1 MLSKENRVFKSVVFS
16 GKMTFKYP
24 PPPPPKQHSI
34 LVLFPK
40 WQKQGKKDF

>member
-24 PPPPPKQHSI
+24 PKQHSI